1 MVYFDFCPFCHASF
15 KIEKHIVIGVYIE
28 NSNLTNIYLYYFSI
42 YYPYGTKDKKDKSLD
57 VVMLTV
63 CKATD

>member
-1 MVYFDFCPFCHASF
+1 MD
-15 KIEKHIVIGVYIE
+15 KIEKYIVIGVYIE